1 MTEIHGRK
9 RVEVTTATIIT
20 IVVAVLALLL
30 VGVTNSA
37 RAGEAG
43 TDGST
48 AAASQEPSTPPT
60 QPPTGTL
67 GDIKNVV
74 LLLADDLDW
83 AAFDQVPRLAALK
96 AQGTTLTDFVV
107 TDSLCC
113 PSRTSLMRS
122 QFVHNHRVLSNVPT
136 TGGGW
141 ERFYRRSLERNCLP
155 TWLHD
160 AGIDTSLIGKY
171 LNGFP
176 TGAPSETYI
185 PPGWDFFVSSTSKNQ
200 AYQGYDYTLNENGT
214 LKSYGHATKDFLNDV
229 LTAAAVRHIAQV
241 TTPFFL
247 ELATYNP
254 HTPAPVA
261 DRHATT
267 HATDTVPRD
276 AAFNAV
282 GTAEVPWLSERPML
296 RPDQI
301 ERFDRLWR
309 KRLRS
314 TESVADSYD
323 AIMAQLKATGHAD
336 DTLVIVTS
344 DNGYHAGAHRLT
356 TGKSTAFHEDAVVPA
371 VLIGPGIAKGAVI
384 DKVTSMVDL
393 GPTIAELLGA
403 RVPGYVDG
411 RSLLPLLSGQADVP
425 WRTATLTESLAR
437 TVPGDPD
444 YSPLQPPPFHA
455 LRSPQWLYVKYRTGE
470 VELYNLVNDPDELHN
485 VADSTN
491 PGIVAQLNAQLEAMM
506 HCTGPTCRIAD
517 SLPNGTS
524 ILPVPTASAS
534 VSASATPNASATPSD
549 NASAGP
555 SPTASSPSQ

>member
-1 MTEIHGRK
+1 MTEVHGRK
-9 RVEVTTATIIT
+9 RVEVTTATVIT

-37 RAGEAG
+37 RAGETAA
-43 TDGST
+43 DGST
-48 AAASQEPSTPPT
+48 AAPGASEDPSTPPT
-60 QPPTGTL
+60 QPPTGSL
-67 GDIKNVV
+67 SDIRNVV

-83 AAFDQVPRLAALK
+83 AAFNQVPRLAALK
-96 AQGTTLTDFVV
+96 QEGTTLTDFVV

-113 PSRTSLMRS
+113 PSRTSLMRA
-122 QFVHNHRVLSNVPT
+122 QFVHNHRVLSNVPK

-141 ERFYRRSLERNCLP
+141 ERFYGRSLERNCLP
-155 TWLHD
+155 TWLND

-185 PPGWDFFVSSTSKNQ
+185 PPGWDYFVSSTSKNQ

-229 LTAAAVRHIAQV
+229 LTTAAVRHIAQV
-241 TTPFFL
+241 KTPFFL

-282 GTAEVPWLSERPML
+282 GTDEVPWLSERPVL

-314 TESVADSYD
+314 SESVADSYD
-323 AIMAQLKATGHAD
+323 AIKAQLKATGHD
-336 DTLVIVTS
+336 RDTLVIVTS
-344 DNGYHAGAHRLT
+344 DNGYHAGTHRLT
-356 TGKSTAFHEDAVVPA
+356 TGKQTAFHEDAVVPA
-371 VLIGPGIAKGAVI
+371 VFIGPGIAKGAVI
-384 DKVTSMVDL
+384 DQVTSMVDL
-393 GPTIAELLGA
+393 GPTIAALQGA
-403 RVPGYVDG
+403 RVPGFVDG
-411 RSLLPLLSGQADVP
+411 RSLLPLLSGQADAP

-437 TVPGDPD
+437 TAPGDPD
-444 YSPLQPPPFHA
+444 YSPLEPPPFHA
-455 LRSPQWLYVKYRTGE
+455 LRSPKWLYVKYRTGD
-470 VELYNLVNDPDELHN
+470 VELYDLVTDPDELHN
-485 VADSTN
+485 VIGSTN
-491 PGIVAQLNAQLEAMM
+491 PGIVAQLAAQLEAMM
-506 HCTGPTCRIAD
+506 RCTGESCRVAD
-517 SLPNGTS
+517 SMPNGTS
-524 ILPVPTASAS
+524 ILPVPTSSPSAS
-534 VSASATPNASATPSD
+534 PTPSDDGSATPAPTA
-549 NASAGP
+549 P
-555 SPTASSPSQ
+555 SPS